1 MSHPCCRRK
10 EMGRECN
17 EGGTGQYLRLGFW
30 VKGSAIQ
37 RTIHLNSFSG
47 VEGFSNRLPGA

>member
-1 MSHPCCRRK
+1 MSHPFSRRK

-30 VKGSAIQ
+30 AKGRAVQ
-37 RTIHLNSFSG
+37 RTIRLNSFSSI
-47 VEGFSNRLPGA
+47 EGFSKRVPD